1 MLNLFLA
8 LLLSSFGASNLSQ
21 APAGDDTKGIA
32 EAFNRIAR
40 GKRWVKNKLLGLLK
54 VSVTVMKKKIQT
66 LKDRVNADFQFIE
79 I

>member
-40 GKRWVKNKLLGLLK
+40 AKRWCKNKLLNLLK
-54 VSVTVMKKKIQT
+54 VSVTVQREKKKNTNTVSRIT
-66 LKDRVNADFQFIE
+66 LDFQFT
-79 I
+79 